1 MVAETKGNSGSCG
14 CGGCVSVT
22 QSVLMTRRL
31 AAILTILV
39 IPALFGQSKDS
50 RKQAADAAAGQA
62 ENQLA
67 PPPGTIARQEEDFQV
82 YTDHPRLFLPSRR
95 LKLLKRE
102 RERTSIR
109 WQQFETLVAGRAP
122 MTEPGFAWSLYYQIS
137 GREEFGKQAV
147 QWALGNSAAD
157 LRQLAIVFDWCQE
170 LLSEGQSRLLADKLR
185 RGMERSKGS
194 SMTEVRSRVL
204 AAVALGGHKPEDTQG
219 ILKATVEKWW
229 RGEMVPAISQGKRVV
244 EDEDLF
250 AMFELMHAIRDNTNI
265 DLRDDIP
272 KYFKEL
278 PSYHLHAHYPATFP
292 AAENE
297 FRVPIYDGDGEPD
310 IRAAVLSRAADFA
323 MVAFDSNALENQF
336 LQGWL
341 IHDRF
346 LMKGMLGIVYEFLW
360 ANPYQPGLSFYHVPL
375 LHHDE
380 VSGSLFVRNSWEED
394 ATWFAYRN
402 GKAQA
407 FQNGARKELNLKG
420 SGMIEIGST
429 TIRFGKDGDLFTVT
443 QEGNETTFILG
454 LKPKTAYDVEIDHE
468 EMFEA
473 QTDPGGTLRLPF
485 PPSKDV
491 GVRVHAAGIAP
502 AE

>member
-1 MVAETKGNSGSCG
+1 
-14 CGGCVSVT
+14 
-22 QSVLMTRRL
+22 MTSRL
-31 AAILTILV
+31 FLCATILIV
-39 IPALFGQSKDS
+39 PAIFGQTRDT
-50 RKQAADAAAGQA
+50 RKKTATAPPEQE

-67 PPPGTIARQEEDFQV
+67 PPPGAAAKQEEDFQV
-82 YTDHPRLFLPSRR
+82 YNEHPRLFLPARR

-122 MTEPGFAWSLYYQIS
+122 MTEPGFAWSLYYQIG
-137 GREEFGKQAV
+137 GRAEFGKQAV
-147 QWALGNSAAD
+147 QWALGNTATD

-170 LLSEGQSRLLADKLR
+170 ILSDSQSKLLADKLR
-185 RGMERSKGS
+185 RGLERSKAA
-194 SMTEVRSRVL
+194 TLPEVRARTL
-204 AAVALGGHKPEDTQG
+204 AAVALAGHKPNDAETR
-219 ILKATVEKWW
+219 LKSTVEQWW
-229 RGEMVPAISQGKRVV
+229 RAEMVPAIAQGRRLV

-250 AMFELMHAIRDNTNI
+250 ALLEIMHAIRDNVNI

-278 PSYHLHAHYPATFP
+278 PSYHLHAHYPAAFP
-292 AAENE
+292 APENE

-310 IRAAVLSRAADFA
+310 PRAATLSRAADFA

-346 LMKGMLGIVYEFLW
+346 LMKGMFGIVYEFLW

-375 LHHDE
+375 LHHDP

-402 GKAQA
+402 GRAQA
-407 FQNGARKELNLKG
+407 FQNGTRKELNLKG
-420 SGMIEIGST
+420 SGSIEIGT
-429 TIRFGKDGDLFTVT
+429 ATIRFGKEGESFVVT

-454 LKPKTAYDVEIDHE
+454 LKPRANYDVEVDGE

-485 PPSKDV
+485 PASKDV
-491 GVRVHAAGIAP
+491 GVRIHGSAVLP
-502 AE
+502 Q

>member
-1 MVAETKGNSGSCG
+1 MVIETLAKFGSEG
-14 CGGCVSVT
+14 RARCVSVT
-22 QSVLMTRRL
+22 QSILMTRCMVAV
-31 AAILTILV
+31 AAILV

-50 RKQAADAAAGQA
+50 RKKAAEAPA
-62 ENQLA
+62 EQPGNQLA
-67 PPPGTIARQEEDFQV
+67 PPAGTVAKQEEDFQI
-82 YTDHPRLFLPSRR
+82 YTDHPRLFLPARR

-122 MTEPGFAWSLYYQIS
+122 MTEPGFAWALYYQIS
-137 GREEFGKQAV
+137 GRDEFGKQAV
-147 QWALGNSAAD
+147 QWALGNGATD
-157 LRQLAIVFDWCQE
+157 LRQLALVFDWCQDV
-170 LLSEGQSRLLADKLR
+170 LSEPQSRLLADKLR
-185 RGMERSKGS
+185 RGMERSKANTI
-194 SMTEVRSRVL
+194 TEVRSRTL
-204 AAVALGGHKPEDTQG
+204 AAIALGGHKPDDTEAR
-219 ILKATVEKWW
+219 LRTTVEKWW
-229 RGEMVPAISQGKRVV
+229 RGEMVPAIGQGRRLV

-250 AMFELMHAIRDNTNI
+250 ALFETMHAIRDNTNV
-265 DLRDDIP
+265 DLRDDSP

-278 PSYHLHAHYPATFP
+278 PSYHLHCHYPAAFP

-310 IRAAVLSRAADFA
+310 LRAATLSRAADFA

-375 LHHDE
+375 LHHDPI
-380 VSGSLFVRNSWEED
+380 SGSLFVRNSWEED

-420 SGMIEIGST
+420 SGSIEIGTAS
-429 TIRFGKDGDLFTVT
+429 IRFGKEGEAFVVT

-454 LKPKTAYDVEIDHE
+454 LKPKAHYDVEIDNE

-473 QTDPGGTLRLPF
+473 QTDPGGTLQLPF

-491 GVRVHAAGIAP
+491 GVRIHKSAVLP
-502 AE
+502 E